1 MNDGIVVEVVYGGH
15 EALFEFLFGDDT
27 DVAAKGNLVRY
38 QTASKGPNYRRN
50 ISRTARSA

>member
-15 EALFEFLFGDDT
+15 EVLFEFLFGDDT